1 MFNIFQHNYESR
13 LQSWHDLRTKAE
25 KLNTLDKCILIDSFW
40 QQAPLVNHHLH
51 ILDSH
56 IWPDPW
62 ELLVENTYCS
72 IAKALGICYTL
83 LLTDI
88 DDIELVEATDKTGND
103 VVLVLVDRAKYVLN
117 YWPNT
122 VLSNTLSDFTIK
134 RHVDVSKIKQK
145 IQGVQ

>member
-1 MFNIFQHNYESR
+1 VFNIFQHNYESR

-25 KLNTLDKCILIDSFW
+25 KLNTLDKCILIDNFW

-72 IAKALGICYTL
+72 VAKALGMCYTML
-83 LLTDI
+83 LLNITDI
-88 DDIELVEATDKTGND
+88 KMVEATDMQGED
-103 VVLVLVDRAKYVLN
+103 LVLVLVDDAKYILN
-117 YWPNT
+117 YWPDT
-122 VLSNTLSDFTIK
+122 VLSNKLSNFTVK
-134 RHVDVSKIKQK
+134 RNIDITDLELKIK
-145 IQGVQ
+145 